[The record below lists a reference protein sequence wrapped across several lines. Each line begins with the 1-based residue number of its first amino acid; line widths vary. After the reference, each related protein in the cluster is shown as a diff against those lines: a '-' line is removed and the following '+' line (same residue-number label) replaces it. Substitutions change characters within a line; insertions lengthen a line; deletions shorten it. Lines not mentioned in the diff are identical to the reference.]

1 MECEESPHKLANTY
15 VGLKHCSLL
24 VRGQEVLRTT
34 STPGEVLSPV
44 DTQDVKQSGV
54 SLVIS
59 TCART
64 HTHHQPLAS
73 TARLLKVDPFLLTEE
88 ELRDGEAV
96 GVLEGGQCWTPTKSD
111 IAEYSTCSMNT
122 QGH

>member
-1 MECEESPHKLANTY
+1 M
-15 VGLKHCSLL
+15 
-24 VRGQEVLRTT
+24 
-34 STPGEVLSPV
+34 SPV
-44 DTQDVKQSGV
+44 DTRDVKQSGV
-54 SLVIS
+54 SLVIF

-64 HTHHQPLAS
+64 HHQLLTS

-96 GVLEGGQCWTPTKSD
+96 GLSEGGQCWTPTKSD
-111 IAEYSTCSMNT
+111 ITEYSTCSMNT